1 MAHGLNQD
9 SLLRYSRQLAIV
21 GLDGQAQLQTAKVL
35 CVGAGG
41 LGCPVLQYLAAA
53 GVGTLMIADPD
64 VVELSNLQ
72 RQVLFSEDMV
82 GQNKAE
88 AAVRRLQASNSN
100 LHFTSIAHRIDE
112 SWLKTM
118 PSVDVVVDATDNFVT
133 RYALNHACRQRA
145 IPLVSASVLQT
156 QAQLSVFNYQ
166 SGPCYQCLYPC
177 PPPLDTVPSC
187 ATAGVMGVT
196 PGVIGVLQ
204 ANEVI
209 KILLGSPDVLSGQLL
224 TMNLQTLAVELCEIN
239 RQSTCHR
246 NGCSKTEVQ
255 FESTQSDQIPE
266 VDCDTVLQWQHE
278 GRELHW
284 LDVREDYERAITA
297 IPSQHLPLS
306 VLRLDPSVISDQGQ
320 WVVIC
325 KSGGRSRQAVKQ
337 LLATG
342 MTHVYSLKGGLMAWL
357 DATNSTL
364 MRY

>member
-1 MAHGLNQD
+1 MTHQLDQD
-9 SLLRYSRQLAIV
+9 SILRYSRQLAIV
-21 GLDGQAQLQTAKVL
+21 GLDGQAQLQAAKVL

-88 AAVRRLQASNSN
+88 AAVRRLQACNSN
-100 LHFTSIAHRIDE
+100 LHFISIAHRVDE

-118 PSVDVVVDATDNFVT
+118 PSVDVVVDATDNLVT
-133 RYALNHACRQRA
+133 RYALNHACRERA

-166 SGPCYQCLYPC
+166 SGPCYQCLYPS

-255 FESTQSDQIPE
+255 FESTQSDQILE

-306 VLRLDPSVISDQGQ
+306 ILRLDPSVISDQGQ
-320 WVVIC
+320 WVVFC

-342 MTHVYSLKGGLMAWL
+342 MTHVSSLKGGLMAWL

>member
-1 MAHGLNQD
+1 M
-9 SLLRYSRQLAIV
+9 
-21 GLDGQAQLQTAKVL
+21 
-35 CVGAGG
+35 
-41 LGCPVLQYLAAA
+41 
-53 GVGTLMIADPD
+53 
-64 VVELSNLQ
+64 
-72 RQVLFSEDMV
+72 
-82 GQNKAE
+82 
-88 AAVRRLQASNSN
+88 
-100 LHFTSIAHRIDE
+100 
-112 SWLKTM
+112 
-118 PSVDVVVDATDNFVT
+118 
-133 RYALNHACRQRA
+133 
-145 IPLVSASVLQT
+145 
-156 QAQLSVFNYQ
+156 
-166 SGPCYQCLYPC
+166 
-177 PPPLDTVPSC
+177 PSC

-196 PGVIGVLQ
+196 PGVMGVLQ